1 MKAFPWSRLKAA
13 ALPSSGLPRRTLV
26 EGHGYDVQLLR
37 LLSLFS
43 SIMSAMPDSLSVGSK
58 KTENT
63 FSRLKRKRNEKKL
76 LIEEIL
82 SISNCARASDKRNN

>member
-37 LLSLFS
+37 LLSLVS

-63 FSRLKRKRNEKKL
+63 FSRLKRKRNDKKL
-76 LIEEIL
+76 LSEEIL
-82 SISNCARASDKRNN
+82 SRSNCARASDERNN